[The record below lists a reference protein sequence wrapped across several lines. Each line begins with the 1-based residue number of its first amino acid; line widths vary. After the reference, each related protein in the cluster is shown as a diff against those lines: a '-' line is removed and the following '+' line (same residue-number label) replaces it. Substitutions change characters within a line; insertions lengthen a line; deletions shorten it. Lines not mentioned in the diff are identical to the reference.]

1 MEGIELPISGDRYV
15 SFCRGVA
22 VCSELIS
29 VSVQGDLLLV
39 MGTSAVVQM
48 LQSVL
53 N

>member
-1 MEGIELPISGDRYV
+1 
-15 SFCRGVA
+15 
-22 VCSELIS
+22 
-29 VSVQGDLLLV
+29 VSVQGGVLLV